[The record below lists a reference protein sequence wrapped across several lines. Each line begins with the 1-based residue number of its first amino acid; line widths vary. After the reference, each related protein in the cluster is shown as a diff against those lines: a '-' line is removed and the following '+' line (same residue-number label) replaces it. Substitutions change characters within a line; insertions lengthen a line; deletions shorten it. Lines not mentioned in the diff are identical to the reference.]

1 MLGPG
6 PTEMVK
12 NGLNT
17 FSMQSRSRPGETIA
31 LVQRRVAGPFVC
43 ETNNSD
49 DVVGGLRTPGSDP
62 GQTGKLSSRS
72 GSADPRDGPVE
83 KDSDGD
89 GFGDVTQDACPRS
102 KRVHT
107 ACPRI
112 DLDAHA
118 DAGKH
123 AARVIVGSSTRAGVT
138 VAGKA
143 IVPGSRSKIAIRLR
157 PVTRTVNAGHLGRFN
172 LAYSGRLKHRLRDLP
187 RNRHVKLRI
196 TAAAT
201 DKAGVETGGQ
211 GASSGSRARPASVAA
226 TRARTAPQDRGR

>member
-1 MLGPG
+1 MTCRRPPAAGLLPG
-6 PTEMVK
+6 DQGKFIQTVGE
-12 NGLNT
+12 
-17 FSMQSRSRPGETIA
+17 QIPGTATVET
-31 LVQRRVAGPFVC
+31 
-43 ETNNSD
+43 
-49 DVVGGLRTPGSDP
+49 
-62 GQTGKLSSRS
+62 
-72 GSADPRDGPVE
+72 
-83 KDSDGD
+83 DSDGD

-157 PVTRTVNAGHLGRFN
+157 PVSRTVNAGHLGRFK

-201 DKAGVETGGQ
+201 DKAGVETV
-211 GASSGSRARPASVAA
+211 AKARARV
-226 TRARTAPQDRGR
+226 RGRAPRQ